1 MALTLHGTVS
11 DNTAVLSRPNAKPL
25 IINGDMNIAQR
36 ATSVTGH
43 TGGGYT
49 TLDRWRFDVNTLGT
63 WTIAQTASGPGD
75 TGLTNSFRV
84 DCTTADASPAAGDYA
99 IYGTRL
105 EGQDVQLFKKGTSS
119 AEKMTVS
126 FWVKSNKTGTYI
138 MEIDDNDNARNINQ
152 AYTIS
157 SADTW
162 EKKVLTFAGDTTGA
176 FGNDNGDSLRLLW
189 WLGSGSN
196 FSSGSLQ
203 TAWAGTDNTKR
214 AVGNVNLADN
224 TANDWSITGIQME
237 VGDFDANSIA
247 PFQHESFSDSLV
259 RCLRYFQAM
268 ASTNGTSVG
277 EGYTSDGA
285 SRGATMIAFQPMRAN
300 PTVTLSAVTTLKF
313 QRGTSTS
320 SDCSVFHAGSA
331 NNHQGQNYNN
341 QFNGNFRVHI
351 DGQTDSNFSGDGDYT
366 RGVAIGDFFCKCD
379 SEL

>member
-43 TGGGYT
+43 TGGGIT

-162 EKKVLTFAGDTTGA
+162 EKKVLTFDGDTTGA

-189 WLGSGSN
+189 WLGAGSN
-196 FSSGSLQ
+196 FTSGSLQ

-214 AVGNVNLADN
+214 AVGNVNVGDN

-247 PFQHESFSDSLV
+247 PFQHESFGDNLSRCQRYYQRLLESQNVYFAGGWYYTAGNVIGFKDLVTTMRTTPTLICATVTNGYTFYRVSNPDHVNSLA
-259 RCLRYFQAM
+259 LNSAS
-268 ASTNGTSVG
+268 STNIAITNTSEVSGTAGDAGGWYCS
-277 EGYTSDGA
+277 SA
-285 SRGATMIAFQPMRAN
+285 SSQ
-300 PTVTLSAVTTLKF
+300 L
-313 QRGTSTS
+313 
-320 SDCSVFHAGSA
+320 DCTA
-331 NNHQGQNYNN
+331 
-341 QFNGNFRVHI
+341 
-351 DGQTDSNFSGDGDYT
+351 
-366 RGVAIGDFFCKCD
+366 
-379 SEL
+379 EL